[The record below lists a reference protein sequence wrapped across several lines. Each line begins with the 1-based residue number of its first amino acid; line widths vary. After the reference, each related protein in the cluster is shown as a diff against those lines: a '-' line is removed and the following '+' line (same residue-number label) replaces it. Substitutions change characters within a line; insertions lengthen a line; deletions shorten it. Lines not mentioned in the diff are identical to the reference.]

1 VVRSTLLIAGLILTT
16 AATACSADTPPPLPP
31 PTSTSSAPS
40 TPASTSSASVP
51 SSTPSAA
58 DPDDPF
64 RQQFATDPRTPVTWL
79 VKPTGVTETDAALAT
94 YRHLVF
100 AVARVF
106 SAPDPA
112 DSELLQLTS
121 GQARR
126 FFTDQLVRARQ
137 SKSAQLGPTV
147 VKSATTKSTGNDIAV
162 SACHDLT
169 RSYVYVDGKR
179 SANAAGFYRET
190 VVLHKEAGGWKVI
203 QLNGEQGKPC

>member
-1 VVRSTLLIAGLILTT
+1 VVRWTLLIAGLILTT
-16 AATACSADTPPPLPP
+16 GLVACSADPPPPLPP
-31 PTSTSSAPS
+31 PTGTSPAPPGPTSTDTGA
-40 TPASTSSASVP
+40 P

-79 VKPTGVTETDAALAT
+79 VKPTGTPETDAALAT

-106 SAPDPA
+106 SAPDPS

-121 GQARR
+121 RQARK
-126 FFTDQLVRARQ
+126 FFTDQLIRARQ

-147 VKSATTKSTGNDIAV
+147 VKSVTTRSIGSNIAV

-169 RSYVYVDGKR
+169 GSYVYIDGKR